1 MVEFPNSLKPF
12 FVDNEDLIRLGSIDD
27 GGYVVPIQTVNSSKV
42 LLSFGISDNWEFEK
56 DF

>member
-42 LLSFGISDNWEFEK
+42 LLSFGI
-56 DF
+56 